1 MGSLAE
7 RAVHQA
13 VHAVLDA
20 DEKLASAVLDEENTI
35 NELQIEID
43 DRVVQLLALQQLMAA
58 DLRFVLAIARIN
70 NDLERMGDQ
79 AVNIAQSA
87 QRIVRHPRVKPYVDL
102 PRMGELA
109 EKMMRDS
116 LDSLVRR
123 DVELARSVLSRDD
136 QVDQLRDQ
144 IFRELLTYMMG
155 DSSVVYPAF
164 ELILVAKN
172 LERIAD
178 HATNVAE
185 DVSTWSPEATFA
197 ILPPTGILL
206 DHRPTRS
213 RPVPPRRFGSRS
225 DWIRVIR
232 KLELKR
238 HYPQAGSQLPSGRPP
253 GDEPIL
259 GCECYRD
266 ISPIDLPM
274 RHQLPSFH

>member
-1 MGSLAE
+1 MERHFERELEELKERLLWMGSLAE

-13 VHAVLDA
+13 SHAVLEA
-20 DEKLASAVLDEENTI
+20 DGQLAHAVLREENVI

-70 NDLERMGDQ
+70 NDLERIGDQ

-87 QRIVRHPRVKPYVDL
+87 QRILRHPRVKPYVDL
-102 PRMGELA
+102 PRMAELA

-155 DSSVVYPAF
+155 DSSVVYPSF

-172 LERIAD
+172 LERVAD
-178 HATNVAE
+178 HATNIAE
-185 DVSTWSPEATFA
+185 DVIYMVAGSDVRHSAIADKSESSSPE
-197 ILPPTGILL
+197 I
-206 DHRPTRS
+206 
-213 RPVPPRRFGSRS
+213 
-225 DWIRVIR
+225 
-232 KLELKR
+232 
-238 HYPQAGSQLPSGRPP
+238 
-253 GDEPIL
+253 
-259 GCECYRD
+259 
-266 ISPIDLPM
+266 
-274 RHQLPSFH
+274 